1 MEEGAVDHVRLALT
15 EVTDV
20 PDSSSCY
27 LFDCCEGRRAESDV
41 LTLNYGELSHFC
53 DACWKGDLVK
63 PCTAKSSDGYFGHST
78 TIRCT
83 SASGLATRKA
93 NERKEKLA
101 RAKNFISNAK
111 SGEWILVRMSNTN
124 HNSSGGQTQE
134 EEELGGKFAPFQ
146 LIDQHAV
153 QGHKTIPKD
162 NSKMY
167 FLRVWDKGTCEK
179 KESRYSLPSLEK
191 CSKANCDGTA
201 CNDRHEG
208 RVALEDVISSS
219 FRMPAKKQRAQRS
232 SSSSSSSSSSNKAE
246 FELSPSQSQK
256 ARAVVKHDNDKY
268 VKG

>member
-27 LFDCCEGRRAESDV
+27 SFDGCEGRRAESDV

-146 LIDQHAV
+146 LIDRPQDD
-153 QGHKTIPKD
+153 PE
-162 NSKMY
+162 
-167 FLRVWDKGTCEK
+167 R
-179 KESRYSLPSLEK
+179 
-191 CSKANCDGTA
+191 
-201 CNDRHEG
+201 
-208 RVALEDVISSS
+208 
-219 FRMPAKKQRAQRS
+219 
-232 SSSSSSSSSSNKAE
+232 
-246 FELSPSQSQK
+246 
-256 ARAVVKHDNDKY
+256 
-268 VKG
+268 